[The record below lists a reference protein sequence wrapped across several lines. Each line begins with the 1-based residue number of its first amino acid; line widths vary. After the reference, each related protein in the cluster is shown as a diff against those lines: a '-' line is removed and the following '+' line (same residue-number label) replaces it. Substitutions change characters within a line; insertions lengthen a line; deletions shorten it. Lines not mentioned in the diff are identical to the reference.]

1 MLPGICVIK
10 IEKIVKELDIKTMF
24 LWYFRINPAWPKN
37 RL

>member
-10 IEKIVKELDIKTMF
+10 IEKIVKELGIKTM
-24 LWYFRINPAWPKN
+24 WYFRIKPVWPKN